1 VNVYQEV
8 IQEVDL
14 PAPWNRVYGPRRS
27 KRSSLGSGF
36 IIDTDGYILTNAH
49 VIQLGSEGIRVS
61 LADQESY
68 PAALVSLDSEND
80 VALLRIQPRADHP
93 LASVRLGTS
102 SDLMVGETIIAIGN
116 PLRNE
121 NSVSTG
127 IVSSLYRDVQ
137 LAGAKAPEQP
147 AFRDFI
153 QIDAPINRG
162 NRGGPLLNV
171 HGEVIGINYA
181 VANEAQGIGFAI
193 PIDRV
198 RKSLTSNLLN
208 PRLRR
213 EVVTGFEVD
222 GGSDGRSVLLADL
235 APEGP
240 AAKAGLR
247 AGDRLVSVHD
257 QPITWEFDY
266 NKALIGS
273 RPGDSV
279 PVVVQRGDRTIRA
292 DLVLARDESP
302 FHSIW
307 RRLGLEVV
315 DDSRYKGVRVQGV
328 DPTGPGAALGLI
340 EGDLID
346 GIADVYVDNAGD
358 VYRALGKRESGT
370 SVRIHVWRQRV
381 ASWGR
386 LVLR

>member
-1 VNVYQEV
+1 
-8 IQEVDL
+8 
-14 PAPWNRVYGPRRS
+14 
-27 KRSSLGSGF
+27 
-36 IIDTDGYILTNAH
+36 
-49 VIQLGSEGIRVS
+49 
-61 LADQESY
+61 
-68 PAALVSLDSEND
+68 
-80 VALLRIQPRADHP
+80 
-93 LASVRLGTS
+93 
-102 SDLMVGETIIAIGN
+102 
-116 PLRNE
+116 
-121 NSVSTG
+121 VSTG
-127 IVSSLYRDVQ
+127 IVSSLYRDVR
-137 LAGAKAPEQP
+137 LAGSPAPEQP
-147 AFRDFI
+147 AFKDFI

-162 NRGGPLLNV
+162 NSGGPLLNV

-213 EVVTGFEVD
+213 EVVTGFELD
-222 GGSDGRSVLLADL
+222 SGASGRQVTLTELTPD
-235 APEGP
+235 GP

-247 AGDRLVSVHD
+247 EGDRLVAVD
-257 QPITWEFDY
+257 DTPITWEFDY

-273 RPGDSV
+273 RPGDHV

-292 DLVLARDESP
+292 ELVLARDESP
-302 FHSIW
+302 FLSIW

-315 DDSRYKGVRVQGV
+315 DDSRYKGVRVQSV
-328 DPTGPGAALGLI
+328 DPTGPGAALGLA

-346 GIADVYVDNAGD
+346 GVGEVYVDSAGD
-358 VYRALGKRESGT
+358 LYRVLRNLEAGT
-370 SVRIHVWRQRV
+370 AVRVHVWRKRV